1 MHPLI
6 SQMAWSRVLLIMTT
20 PSEKQHR
27 AGMNITRSTTPN
39 SRRLLIWS
47 LLGLMLLAALGGFI
61 ATLPAI
67 APQFVIAHSPWIWPV
82 LRAEAYETEGKEPDL
97 NLDPNPS
104 ERNSLEERIY
114 HEEDWEQTSIPVLT
128 QALGHPDVR
137 MRRTAAQCLHTLLTD
152 NNAQT
157 PVIQDGELVN
167 HLRHL
172 LDDPDEEVFGRAF
185 GLLLAHEDRSSAQ
198 TVLAHLPRRCQLVP
212 VRISKPW
219 HVRFSVFWG
228 EEGKPHPMRFL
239 HLAPVV
245 DQAQQWLATGDP
257 EFVRLALMVLG
268 WANDVRALPILDA
281 HLGKHA
287 ETDASGFGGY
297 WDPASSALSR
307 SAFDGVDDLLTAA
320 MADPD
325 PLRRRSAADV
335 LRIDGT
341 IDVSLALLR
350 AHIDDP
356 DEGVRNAVAI
366 RLAECPFERTFP
378 DIGRIIA
385 RGGQIA
391 VSVIDRIRSQRMFLH
406 NRRPWWGRGDFVPAV
421 DPDTPEN
428 RALETRIINEFA
440 AFVTHP
446 EPAVRF
452 ELARYLC
459 STWESDTERVLRS
472 MADDPDPQVRAEI
485 AAELDAITKRIRRD
499 SATYRTYQAPSTEA
513 PTTP

>member
-1 MHPLI
+1 MNVTPPPAMHLSRGLFI
-6 SQMAWSRVLLIMTT
+6 WSLFIAVLLIAM
-20 PSEKQHR
+20 
-27 AGMNITRSTTPN
+27 
-39 SRRLLIWS
+39 
-47 LLGLMLLAALGGFI
+47 GGFVL
-61 ATLPAI
+61 ALPRI
-67 APQFVIAHSPWIWPV
+67 APQFVITHSPWIWPV

-97 NLDPNPS
+97 FLDPHPV

-114 HEEDWEQTSIPVLT
+114 HEENWEQTSIPVLT

-152 NNAQT
+152 NNAET
-157 PVIQDGELVN
+157 PVIQDGDLVN
-167 HLRHL
+167 HLRYL
-172 LDDPDEEVFGRAF
+172 LDDQDEAVFGHAF

-212 VRISKPW
+212 VRSSKPW
-219 HVRFSVFWG
+219 HDRFSVFWG

-245 DQAQQWLATGDP
+245 DQAQHWLATGDP
-257 EFVRLALMVLG
+257 EFARLALMVLG
-268 WANDVRALPILDA
+268 WADDVRALPLLDA

-287 ETDASGFGGY
+287 VTDASGFDRY
-297 WDPASSALSR
+297 WDPASSALARSR
-307 SAFDGVDDLLTAA
+307 FAGVDDLLTAA

-325 PLRRRSAADV
+325 PRRRRSAARA
-335 LRIDGT
+335 LKIGGAIDL
-341 IDVSLALLR
+341 SLALLR

-356 DEGVRNAVAI
+356 DEGVRIEVAI
-366 RLAECPFERTFP
+366 QLAYGPFERTFA

-385 RGGQIA
+385 RGGQPA
-391 VSVIDRIRSQRMFLH
+391 LSVIDCIRSQRMFLH
-406 NRRPWWGRGDFVPAV
+406 NSRPWWGRGDFVPAV

-446 EPAVRF
+446 EPAIRF

-459 STWESDTERVLRS
+459 STWEADTERVLRS

-485 AAELDAITKRIRRD
+485 TAELKSIDSRTRRD
-499 SATYRTYQAPSTEA
+499 PTTYRAYAPPEKSSSA
-513 PTTP
+513 P

>member
-1 MHPLI
+1 MNNAQ
-6 SQMAWSRVLLIMTT
+6 STT
-20 PSEKQHR
+20 PS
-27 AGMNITRSTTPN
+27 

-47 LLGLMLLAALGGFI
+47 LLGLMLLTALGGFI
-61 ATLPAI
+61 AALPAI

-82 LRAEAYETEGKEPDL
+82 LRAEAYETEGKEPDF

-157 PVIQDGELVN
+157 PVIRDGELVN
-167 HLRHL
+167 RLRHL
-172 LDDPDEEVFGRAF
+172 LDDPDEAVFDRAF

-198 TVLAHLPRRCQLVP
+198 AVLVHLPRSCGLVP
-212 VRISKPW
+212 VRSSKPW
-219 HVRFSVFWG
+219 DVRFSVFWG
-228 EEGKPHPMRFL
+228 MAGEPHPLRFL

-268 WANDVRALPILDA
+268 RTDDVRALPILDA

-287 ETDASGFGGY
+287 QTDTFGFGGY

-307 SAFDGVDDLLTAA
+307 STFAGVDDLLTAA

-325 PLRRRSAADV
+325 PLRRRSAAGA
-335 LRIDGT
+335 LRSREGHGA

-366 RLAECPFERTFP
+366 GLANYPLEQTFP
-378 DIGRIIA
+378 DIHRIIA

-406 NRRPWWGRGDFVPAV
+406 NSRPWWGRRDVVPAV

-428 RALETRIINEFA
+428 RALEARIIAEFSTLT
-440 AFVTHP
+440 THP

-459 STWESDTERVLRS
+459 STWEPDTERVLRS

-485 AAELDAITKRIRRD
+485 AAELHAISTQTRRD
-499 SATYRTYQAPSTEA
+499 AATYRTYTAPSVEGPNA
-513 PTTP
+513 P

>member
-1 MHPLI
+1 MQGMTNAQSI
-6 SQMAWSRVLLIMTT
+6 SVS
-20 PSEKQHR
+20 
-27 AGMNITRSTTPN
+27 

-47 LLGLMLLAALGGFI
+47 LFGLMLLTALGGFI

-67 APQFVIAHSPWIWPV
+67 APQLVIAHSPWIWPV

-97 NLDPNPS
+97 NLNPNPS

-114 HEEDWEQTSIPVLT
+114 HEEDWEETSIPVLT

-137 MRRTAAQCLHTLLTD
+137 MRRTAAQCLHTLLTE
-152 NNAQT
+152 NNART
-157 PVIQDGELVN
+157 PVIRDGELVN
-167 HLRHL
+167 HLRRL
-172 LDDPDEEVFGRAF
+172 LDDPDEEVFDHAF

-198 TVLAHLPRRCQLVP
+198 AVLVHLPRSCRLVP
-212 VRISKPW
+212 VRSSKPW
-219 HVRFSVFWG
+219 DVCFSVFWG
-228 EEGKPHPMRFL
+228 MEGKPHPLRFL

-268 WANDVRALPILDA
+268 RADDVRALPILDA

-287 ETDASGFGGY
+287 EKDPFGFGGY

-307 SAFDGVDDLLTAA
+307 STFAGVDDLLTAA

-325 PLRRRSAADV
+325 PLRRRSAADA
-335 LRIDGT
+335 LKIDGA

-366 RLAECPFERTFP
+366 RLADCQFERTLP
-378 DIGRIIA
+378 DIYRIIA

-406 NRRPWWGRGDFVPAV
+406 NRRPWWGHGVFVPAI

-459 STWESDTERVLRS
+459 STWEPDTERVLRS

-485 AAELDAITKRIRRD
+485 AAELEAITKRIPRD
-499 SATYRTYQAPSTEA
+499 SATYRSYQASTIKTPTA
-513 PTTP
+513 P

>member
-1 MHPLI
+1 V
-6 SQMAWSRVLLIMTT
+6 QGMTNA
-20 PSEKQHR
+20 Q
-27 AGMNITRSTTPN
+27 STAV
-39 SRRLLIWS
+39 SSHRLLIWS
-47 LLGLMLLAALGGFI
+47 LLGLVLLTALGGFI
-61 ATLPAI
+61 AALPAI

-97 NLDPNPS
+97 HLDPDPS
-104 ERNSLEERIY
+104 DRNSLEERIY

-152 NNAQT
+152 NNART

-172 LDDPDEEVFGRAF
+172 LDDPDEEVFHHAF

-198 TVLAHLPRRCQLVP
+198 AVLTHLPRKCQLVP

-219 HVRFSVFWG
+219 DIRFSVFWG
-228 EEGKPHPMRFL
+228 FEGEPHPMRFL

-257 EFVRLALMVLG
+257 EFARLALMVLG

-307 SAFDGVDDLLTAA
+307 STFAGVDDLLTAA

-325 PLRRRSAADV
+325 PLRRRSAAGA
-335 LRIDGT
+335 LRSREGHGT

-366 RLAECPFERTFP
+366 GLANYPLEQTFP
-378 DIGRIIA
+378 DIHRIIA

-391 VSVIDRIRSQRMFLH
+391 ISVIDRIRSQRMFLH
-406 NRRPWWGRGDFVPAV
+406 NRRPWWGRGDVVPAV

-440 AFVTHP
+440 TFVTHP

-485 AAELDAITKRIRRD
+485 AAELHAITTRTHRAQ
-499 SATYRTYQAPSTEA
+499 ATYHSYEA
-513 PTTP
+513 PATSPNGP